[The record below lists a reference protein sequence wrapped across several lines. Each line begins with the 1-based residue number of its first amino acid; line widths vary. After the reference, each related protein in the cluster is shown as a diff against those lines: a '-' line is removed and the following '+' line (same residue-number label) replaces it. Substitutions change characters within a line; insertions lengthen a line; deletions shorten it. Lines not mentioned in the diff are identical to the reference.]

1 MDREEDFLKQKF
13 GKTRSFRVPE
23 GYFDAFASS
32 IMEQLPENVD
42 GHDMIIEEKAKVVP
56 LKARWRR
63 VARVAAAACLCG
75 LLFGVGT
82 MFMNRTDGNTSQYVS
97 ANNQLNTSTSELDQM
112 ADYTMID
119 VGDMYAYVSDY

>member
-13 GKTRSFRVPE
+13 GRTQPFRVPE
-23 GYFDAFASS
+23 GYFDDFASS
-32 IMEQLPENVD
+32 IMAQLPEYVEGRD
-42 GHDMIIEEKAKVVP
+42 EIIKEKAKVVP
-56 LKARWRR
+56 LKLRWRT
-63 VARVAAAACLCG
+63 VARVAVAACFCG

-82 MFMNRTDGNTSQYVS
+82 MFVNRADGNSSQYIS
-97 ANNQLNTSTSELDQM
+97 ANQSITSTSELDQM